1 MFSFLSFWSWW
12 VFDDDDEDDE
22 FDDEGDQLVGL
33 RLDLL
38 AGCGRTLAWASSL
51 VHLAH
56 CYDVFLSSLDVE
68 IYVDDSL
75 VRPPTWSTW
84 RRGQSN
90 SLQHVFFIVMIVI
103 PPVY

>member
-1 MFSFLSFWSWW
+1 MLSFWWWW
-12 VFDDDDEDDE
+12 VFDGDDEDDE

-38 AGCGRTLAWASSL
+38 AGGGRTLAWASSL

-56 CYDVFLSSLDVE
+56 CPAVFLCSLDVE
-68 IYVDDSL
+68 IYIDDSL

-84 RRGQSN
+84 RTGQSN
-90 SLQHVFFIVMIVI
+90 SLQHVIFIVII
-103 PPVY
+103 EIDRVY